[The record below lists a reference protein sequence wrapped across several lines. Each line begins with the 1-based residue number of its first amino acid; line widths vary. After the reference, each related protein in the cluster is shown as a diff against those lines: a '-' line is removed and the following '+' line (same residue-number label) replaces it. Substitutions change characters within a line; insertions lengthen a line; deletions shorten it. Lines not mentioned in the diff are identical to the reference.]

1 MPAYMIAIC
10 EITNPGPGLKEYSE
24 KSAKISASY
33 GGKYLVKSP
42 NKDVR
47 EGDALQGKVTIIAEF
62 PSMEKLQ
69 AFYTSPEYQ
78 EAKQHRAGTGTY
90 EIAFYEGVTPE

>member
-24 KSAKISASY
+24 KSSVISASY

-42 NKDVR
+42 NGDIK
-47 EGDALQGKVTIIAEF
+47 EGDQLQGKVTIIAEF

-69 AFYTSPEYQ
+69 AFYNSAEYQ
-78 EAKQHRAGTGTY
+78 EAKQHREGTGNY
-90 EIAFYEGVTPE
+90 EIAFYDGV